1 MANPIT
7 NAHANLRSPLISGKS
22 LIRLV
27 HYVFALYLILN
38 LITPSWRYGPF
49 AWFPLLRLEEWAG
62 APVALGV
69 FNLLP
74 LVIILG
80 WSIQMWQL
88 RQQSHNMLDLGQRPI
103 SLPFFLFT
111 LWGLL
116 SLDPTLTR
124 RTFLQGMGLVLS
136 WLVYLYLINH
146 RRDWSRP
153 LLIITFCQSL
163 VALGQFF
170 SQKDLGLTLLGELPL
185 NPAFTGVTV
194 LSARGVHWLR
204 AYGLTMHPNLLGSLL
219 TVMLLLLIPA
229 WQNQLR
235 EHKRSLM
242 NLIFPLIIGLGLAG
256 LFVSFSRSAWLAFL
270 VGFVIWKIGSTLSWP
285 SPKQATTHPTHNARS
300 VVTTLAPYGFAF
312 LMLALCFFFY
322 GDLALSRLSNFDQP
336 LEATSINER
345 MKAIKLAQE
354 VIVMNWQR
362 GVGLGNYADY
372 AKGLDEAAFT
382 VHNIPLLMLAELG
395 LPGGLLWLWLILAPF
410 FLALNSRLTLS
421 QLAPWSAMLVIGL
434 FDVTL
439 WLTTHW
445 QTAILFA
452 LLLAHFNSALSAR
465 TTSEETC
472 S

>member
-1 MANPIT
+1 MAHPTT
-7 NAHANLRSPLISGKS
+7 NAPAKFLPPLIPGQP
-22 LIRLV
+22 LRRLV
-27 HYVFALYLILN
+27 HIAFALYLILS

-49 AWFPLLRLEEWAG
+49 TWFPLLHLEEWAG
-62 APVALGV
+62 APVAIGV

-74 LVIILG
+74 LVIIIG
-80 WSIQMWQL
+80 WGIQIWQV
-88 RQQSHNMLDLGQRPI
+88 RQPGHNGFDLGQKAI

-116 SLDPTLTR
+116 SLDPELSR
-124 RTFLQGMGLVLS
+124 RTFMQGMGLVLT

-153 LLIITFCQSL
+153 LLIITLCQSL

-185 NPAFTGVTV
+185 NPAFTGITV

-204 AYGLTMHPNLLGSLL
+204 AYGLTMHPNLLGSIL
-219 TVMLLLLIPA
+219 TVMLLLLLPA
-229 WQNQLR
+229 WQTHLR
-235 EHKRSLM
+235 EQKRNVM
-242 NLIFPLIIGLGLAG
+242 NVVFPLVIGLGVAG

-270 VGFVIWKIGSTLSWP
+270 VGFVVWKIGATRF
-285 SPKQATTHPTHNARS
+285 SPHLKQGSNPVSKGWSAVFTR
-300 VVTTLAPYGFAF
+300 LPYIFA
-312 LMLALCFFFY
+312 LLLLALCLFFY

-345 MKAIKLAQE
+345 MEAIKLAQQ
-354 VIVMNWQR
+354 VIHANWGW

-372 AKGLDEAAFT
+372 ARELDAAALT

-395 LPGGLLWLWLILAPF
+395 LPGGLLWLWFILAPF
-410 FLALNSRLTLS
+410 FLALNRRLPWS

-452 LLLAHFNSALSAR
+452 LLLAHLHTPVVAKITR
-465 TTSEETC
+465 D
-472 S
+472 

>member
-1 MANPIT
+1 MLYPPI
-7 NAHANLRSPLISGKS
+7 NSDSPSQNSGKF
-22 LIRLV
+22 LTRLV
-27 HYVFALYLILN
+27 HYTFALYLILN

-49 AWFPLLRLEEWAG
+49 AWLPLARFAEWAG
-62 APVALGV
+62 APVKLGL

-74 LVIILG
+74 LLVIIGWGVQIWRSRQPGHPFINLG
-80 WSIQMWQL
+80 RRAL
-88 RQQSHNMLDLGQRPI
+88 
-103 SLPFFLFT
+103 SLPFFMFT

-116 SLDPTLTR
+116 SLDPAPTR
-124 RTFLQGMGLVLS
+124 RTFLQGMGLGLA

-153 LLIITFCQSL
+153 LLIITLCQSL
-163 VALGQFF
+163 VALGQFL

-219 TVMLLLLIPA
+219 TVMLLLLLPA

-235 EHKRSLM
+235 ERPKGLM
-242 NLIFPLIIGLGLAG
+242 NLIFPLVIGLGLMG

-270 VGFVIWKIGSTLSWP
+270 VGFVIWRISSIL
-285 SPKQATTHPTHNARS
+285 AARS
-300 VVTTLAPYGFAF
+300 SVLPANRANHSRFTIYTLAPYVFAF
-312 LMLALCFFFY
+312 LLLALCLFLY

-345 MKAIKLAQE
+345 MAAIKLAQQ
-354 VIVMNWQR
+354 VIMINWQR

-372 AKGLDEAAFT
+372 AKGLDAAAFT

-395 LPGGLLWLWLILAPF
+395 VPGGLLWLWLILAPF
-410 FLALNSRLTLS
+410 YLVINRRVTLA
-421 QLAPWSAMLVIGL
+421 QLAPWCAMLVIGL

-452 LLLAHFNSALSAR
+452 LLLAHLN
-465 TTSEETC
+465 TPVTSETP
-472 S
+472 SPQ